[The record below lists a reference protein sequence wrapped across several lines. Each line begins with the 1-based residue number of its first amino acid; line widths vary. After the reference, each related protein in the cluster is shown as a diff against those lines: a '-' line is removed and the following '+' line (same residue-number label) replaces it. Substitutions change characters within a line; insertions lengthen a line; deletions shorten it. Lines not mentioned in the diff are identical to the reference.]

1 MSESVKV
8 PPEFAGQDWS
18 EWMAKC
24 EDGEVRMCGLKPRE
38 LPCGLL
44 VPEWYET
51 NESCPLVPR
60 DQWATTPDMRP
71 YEWNNRYQNGFPSCC
86 LNSIVGAA
94 EFLMPIKGFAKTALD
109 WLAFWKEVTGGRG
122 GAAVDRALQ
131 VAMTK
136 GIPLKDGSGRILITE
151 AWDVP
156 SLEALASGLQRGA
169 MAVSCH
175 DVHAECTVGLVMQG
189 NTPYVQ
195 MVNSHY
201 EGLGGQNWLLFPLA
215 KVELSTYGALLIREI
230 EFRLVDSAGLIDVK
244 E

>member
-1 MSESVKV
+1 MSI
-8 PPEFAGQDWS
+8 PDEFAGYDWS
-18 EWMAKC
+18 EYRVKC
-24 EDGEVRMCGLKPRE
+24 EDGETRMCGLKPRE
-38 LPCGLL
+38 LPCGAL
-44 VPEWYET
+44 VPGWYET
-51 NESCPLVPR
+51 NDSVPLVPR
-60 DQWATTPDMRP
+60 DQWQSSPDMRA

-94 EFLMPIKGFAKTALD
+94 EFLMAIKGFARTPLD

-136 GIPLKDGSGRILITE
+136 GIPLKEGTGRILVTE

-175 DVHAECTVGLVMQG
+175 DVHAECTVGLVMDG
-189 NTPYVQ
+189 STPYVQ

-201 EGLGGQNWLLFPLA
+201 EGLGGKNWHLFPLA
-215 KVELSTYGALLIREI
+215 RVELSAYGAMLIREI
-230 EFRLVDSAGLIDVK
+230 EFRPVDSSGLIDARSA
-244 E
+244 